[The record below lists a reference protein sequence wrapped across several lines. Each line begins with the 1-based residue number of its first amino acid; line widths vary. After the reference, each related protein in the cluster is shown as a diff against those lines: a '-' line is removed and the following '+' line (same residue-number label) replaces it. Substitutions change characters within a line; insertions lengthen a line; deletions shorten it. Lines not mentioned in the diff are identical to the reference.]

1 MMPAIWKEDFNMT
14 KKQYQ
19 CEVAQNM
26 VNQYSHSTDEAEQHA
41 LGKMFIAATLG
52 TDEFWTEERLA
63 DYEKYKDA
71 PDGSVCPKYPEIQ
84 RRRPIG
90 PHDLI

>member
-1 MMPAIWKEDFNMT
+1 MT

-26 VNQYSHSTDEAEQHA
+26 VNKYAKSTDKEEQKA
-41 LGKMFIAATLG
+41 LGTLFIDAALG
-52 TDEFWTEERLA
+52 TEQFWTEERLA

-84 RRRPIG
+84 RKRPIS
-90 PHDLI
+90 PRDLI